1 VIYFYCAYM
10 FVVPK
15 QAMIHLAVYAE
26 VLAANHA
33 LKIVKQPLAEME
45 GQGGLPWGAV
55 PDA

>member
-1 VIYFYCAYM
+1 MIYFYCAYM